1 MKMLHRAT
9 AVLATLGFFATPVLA
24 EDLVFTL
31 NNFSALGLVEF
42 YTSPEETDDWEED
55 ILGENI
61 LPPGMSGEVLI
72 ADGSTQCIYDLL
84 FVMSDGQELEDTV
97 NMCELASYTLE

>member
-1 MKMLHRAT
+1 MNMFCRAS
-9 AVLATLGFFATPVLA
+9 AVLATFGFFATPVLA

-31 NNFSALGLVEF
+31 NNFSALDLVEF
-42 YTSPEETDDWEED
+42 YTSPAETNDWEED

-61 LPPGMSGEVLI
+61 LAPGMSGEVLI
-72 ADGSTQCIYDLL
+72 ADGRTQCTYDLL

-97 NMCELASYTLE
+97 NMCELASYTLQ

>member
-1 MKMLHRAT
+1 MKKLCRTAAMLAASGFL
-9 AVLATLGFFATPVLA
+9 AVPAFA

-42 YTSPEETDDWEED
+42 YTSPADTNDWEED
-55 ILGENI
+55 ILGEDV
-61 LPPGMSGEVLI
+61 LPPGASGDVTI
-72 ADGSTQCIYDLL
+72 ADGRTQCVYDLQ

-97 NMCELASYTLE
+97 NMCELASYTLN